1 MWSDIS
7 IAIRRLQEDS
17 LHMQKLVE
25 GLKFELFI
33 FSRQLKMKHGIDD
46 VQQLIVQISNDLW
59 FRGMEVKDEE
69 KKRQN
74 AKEDESSPGG

>member
-1 MWSDIS
+1 
-7 IAIRRLQEDS
+7 
-17 LHMQKLVE
+17 
-25 GLKFELFI
+25 
-33 FSRQLKMKHGIDD
+33 MKHGIDD